1 MSSDFLF
8 IVIIFAIIMFIA
20 VTVWCF
26 IDDLRDFFKSKKND
40 KNLKKEE
47 VEK

>member
-1 MSSDFLF
+1 MSSEFLF
-8 IVIIFAIIMFIA
+8 IVIIFAIIMFIT

-26 IDDLRDFFKSKKND
+26 IDDLRNFLKSKKND